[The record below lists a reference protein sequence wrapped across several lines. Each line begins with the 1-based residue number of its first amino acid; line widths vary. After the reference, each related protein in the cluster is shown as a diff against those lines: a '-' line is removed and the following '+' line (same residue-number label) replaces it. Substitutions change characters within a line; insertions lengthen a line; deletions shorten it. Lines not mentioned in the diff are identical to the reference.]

1 VITGQVGRWRRI
13 IVNDIHVTLRGNVAS
28 ELRQMCFDD
37 GNTVTSFRM
46 ASNARR
52 YDRDRREWVDKG
64 TTYVRVT
71 CRRAM
76 ALNAVESVRK
86 GQPVVV
92 TGRLRE
98 RFWSSDGRSGQSLEV
113 EAETLGH
120 DLSFGT
126 ATFVRVVRTERNDSA
141 KDREDA
147 EMAYLGSK
155 DAEGDVDRVP
165 TDVTGLT
172 VLDDDDR
179 DYEPDR
185 VDELV
190 ARLPDPAVA

>member
-1 VITGQVGRWRRI
+1 M
-13 IVNDIHVTLRGNVAS
+13 NDIHVTLRGNVAS
-28 ELRQMCFDD
+28 ELKQMCFDD

-52 YDRDRREWVDKG
+52 YDRDRREWIDKG
-64 TTYVRVT
+64 TTFVRVT

-76 ALNAVESVRK
+76 ALNAAESLRK

-98 RFWSSDGRSGQSLEV
+98 RSWSANGRTGQSLEV

-126 ATFVRVVRTERNDSA
+126 TRFARSSRVESGQTSESA
-141 KDREDA
+141 EL
-147 EMAYLGSK
+147 AYLLAK
-155 DAEGDVDRVP
+155 DAEREAADRPVDL
-165 TDVTGLT
+165 TGLI
-172 VLDDDDR
+172 VLDDVEGLDQ
-179 DYEPDR
+179 DYEPDPDR
-185 VDELV
+185 DEPADL
-190 ARLPDPAVA
+190 ADRLPDPAVA